1 MKKGRNKMRG
11 QRHKWRNKGG
21 KERKGQR
28 KSEYSSNREYR
39 NISQMEKKYT
49 KEKGEEK
56 RK

>member
-1 MKKGRNKMRG
+1 MRG
-11 QRHKWRNKGG
+11 QRDKWRNKGG

-49 KEKGEEK
+49 KEKGGEK

>member
-1 MKKGRNKMRG
+1 MRG
-11 QRHKWRNKGG
+11 QREKWRNKGLQ
-21 KERKGQR
+21 ERKGQR
-28 KSEYSSNREYR
+28 KREYSSNREYR